1 MDLGV
6 LSLLVGQQI
15 GKQKKNEYQQR
26 LADEKQKAQEEF
38 ERQKEKMLF
47 QAGVNLDLFQ
57 EQEKF
62 KATELE
68 NFSSY
73 RSRKEK
79 ETNFR

>member
-15 GKQKKNEYQQR
+15 GKQKKNEYQQK

-47 QAGVNLDLFQ
+47 VDLLFVI
-57 EQEKF
+57 F
-62 KATELE
+62 PC
-68 NFSSY
+68 FS
-73 RSRKEK
+73 
-79 ETNFR
+79 F